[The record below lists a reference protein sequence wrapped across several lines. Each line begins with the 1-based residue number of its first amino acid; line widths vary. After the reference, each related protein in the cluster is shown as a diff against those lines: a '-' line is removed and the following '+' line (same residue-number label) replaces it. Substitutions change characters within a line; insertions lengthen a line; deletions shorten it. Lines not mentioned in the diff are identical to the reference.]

1 MSVYTDF
8 PKSFIERTI
17 CNVNNY
23 KGHYEVTNLINNC
36 MGLLVILSNS
46 DLIKLSDYT
55 FDETNHRFR
64 ITRSNIQYESSNDY
78 SLRNVVRHIRNG
90 LAHGRIKQQTEEND
104 IIGIRI
110 HDKYNDASNENFA
123 IELSIN
129 EFRDFVF
136 SLSEYYLQQ

>member
-1 MSVYTDF
+1 
-8 PKSFIERTI
+8 
-17 CNVNNY
+17 
-23 KGHYEVTNLINNC
+23 
-36 MGLLVILSNS
+36 MGLLVILSNPS
-46 DLIKLSDYT
+46 LIVLPDYT
-55 FDETNHRFR
+55 FDKTNRRFR
-64 ITRSNIQYESSNDY
+64 ITKSNIQHESSNDY

-104 IIGIRI
+104 IVGIRI
-110 HDKYNDASNENFA
+110 HDKHNEASNENFA